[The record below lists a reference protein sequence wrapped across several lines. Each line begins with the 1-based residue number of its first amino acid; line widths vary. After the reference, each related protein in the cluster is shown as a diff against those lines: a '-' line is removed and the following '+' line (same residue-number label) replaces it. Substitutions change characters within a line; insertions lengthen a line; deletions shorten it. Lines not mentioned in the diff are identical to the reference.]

1 MYNYY
6 ASLKKEK
13 EQKKLQITEEKERR
27 ANEKRRGKSLKYQNN
42 QK

>member
-6 ASLKKEK
+6 ACLKKEE
-13 EQKKLQITEEKERR
+13 EQKKLQIREDKERR
-27 ANEKRRGKSLKYQNN
+27 ANEKRRGKSLKYLKN